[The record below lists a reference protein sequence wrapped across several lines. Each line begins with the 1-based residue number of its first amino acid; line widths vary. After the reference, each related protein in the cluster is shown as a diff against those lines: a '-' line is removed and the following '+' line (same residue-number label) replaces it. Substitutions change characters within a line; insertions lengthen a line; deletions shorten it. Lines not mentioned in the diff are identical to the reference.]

1 MTKPKTP
8 DPVDPKL
15 AFLEV
20 FKRTGGIAG
29 MTTWA
34 RTHRTVFYS
43 LFGKLISQPVVQT
56 NINNTVKFDE
66 VQARAALAH
75 AFHRIIDAKGKDTG
89 AVYVDGE
96 RVYED
101 GQAPVTIE
109 HAPQTIDGSPPSPA
123 FAKATADKPAPDP
136 AQQSAASQPDNV
148 VTLKP
153 FHPAARPPQ
162 AAPREPTS
170 TELFYEWSASRR
182 DPWSPQ

>member
-8 DPVDPKL
+8 EPVDPKL

-34 RTHRTVFYS
+34 KTHRTLFYS
-43 LFGKLISQPVVQT
+43 LFGKLISQPLVQT
-56 NINNTVKFDE
+56 NINNTIKVDE

-75 AFHRIIDAKGKDTG
+75 AFHRIIDSRELDKG

-109 HAPQTIDGSPPSPA
+109 HAPRPDLAQPPSPA
-123 FAKATADKPAPDP
+123 PSPADIDP
-136 AQQSAASQPDNV
+136 AQPSAAPQPDNV
-148 VTLKP
+148 VNIDRKP

-162 AAPREPTS
+162 AAPRELTS
-170 TELFYEWSASRR
+170 TELFYEYRGR
-182 DPWSPQ
+182 DPWSPP